1 MDCLDGMK
9 QIEDKS
15 VDLVLTDLPFGQTQ
29 NEWDVPIP
37 FDQMWEQIE
46 RIKKESTAIIFFG
59 SGMFTADLMKSKSD
73 LWRYNLIWNKGDRVT
88 GFLNANKMPL
98 RSHEDIL
105 IFYKSL
111 PSYNPQFTRGEKTH
125 NRGFSEKKVD
135 HTYRQNLQ
143 TPTNKKL
150 GNQKHPKSILK
161 FAPPHPKIHP
171 TEKPTPLCEYL
182 IRTYSNP
189 GDTVLD
195 FCLGSGPT
203 AEACVLSGRNF
214 IGIEKEPA
222 YVAIAEK
229 RLEKVNNHKIEEWF

>member
-1 MDCLDGMK
+1 
-9 QIEDKS
+9 
-15 VDLVLTDLPFGQTQ
+15 
-29 NEWDVPIP
+29 
-37 FDQMWEQIE
+37 
-46 RIKKESTAIIFFG
+46 
-59 SGMFTADLMKSKSD
+59 
-73 LWRYNLIWNKGDRVT
+73 
-88 GFLNANKMPL
+88 MPL

-135 HTYRQNLQ
+135 HTYRQNVQ
-143 TPTNKKL
+143 TKTNQSL
-150 GNQKHPKSILK
+150 GSQKHPKSILR

-171 TEKPTPLCEYL
+171 TEKPTALCEYL

-189 GDTVLD
+189 GDLILD

-203 AEACVLSGRNF
+203 AEACVRSGRNF

-222 YVAIAEK
+222 YVEIANK

>member
-1 MDCLDGMK
+1 MPHSDG
-9 QIEDKS
+9 QRR
-15 VDLVLTDLPFGQTQ
+15 V
-29 NEWDVPIP
+29 
-37 FDQMWEQIE
+37 
-46 RIKKESTAIIFFG
+46 RAHR
-59 SGMFTADLMKSKSD
+59 SK
-73 LWRYNLIWNKGDRVT
+73 
-88 GFLNANKMPL
+88 NKMPL

-135 HTYRQNLQ
+135 HTYRQNVQ
-143 TPTNKKL
+143 TKTNQSL
-150 GNQKHPKSILK
+150 GSQKHPKSILR

-171 TEKPTPLCEYL
+171 TEKPTALCEYL

-189 GDTVLD
+189 GDLILD

-203 AEACVLSGRNF
+203 AEACVRSGRNF

-222 YVAIAEK
+222 YVEIAKK